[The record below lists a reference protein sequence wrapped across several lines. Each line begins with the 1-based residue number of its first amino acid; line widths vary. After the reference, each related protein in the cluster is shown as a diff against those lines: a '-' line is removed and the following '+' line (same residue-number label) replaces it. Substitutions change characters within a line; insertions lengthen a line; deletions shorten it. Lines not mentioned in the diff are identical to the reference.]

1 MSIAP
6 SEEKIVGDY
15 RLDVADFGPIAKA
28 SVDLRP
34 LTVFIGPSNT
44 GKSYLAILI
53 YALHQ
58 GFCRRDPLVQ
68 GRWIRTSLE
77 TETASTL
84 PSPPVELIQSRTPSI
99 RRSLKEWLSKVA
111 ENEERPKFPE
121 NLAASIRETLERPEG
136 LDFILEWEICRC
148 FGADRLGELVRRV
161 GTRSHTSVR
170 MSLPQKA
177 EVGPVRYRLEFGRK
191 GIHFS
196 GQLPE
201 TFSLTPRIPP
211 DEARGVLTGRRQS
224 GTAAAEGHEL
234 DTIFSVLPGPIFASL
249 FRPVSRNAYYLPADR
264 TGVMHSHQVLVSTL
278 VQNATT
284 AGLRPSRDVPMLSGV
299 LADFLS
305 QLIEMSAQGRP
316 GARRPSKKSTPT
328 FEALLEKKIL
338 QGRVRLERSETGY
351 PTFAYRPEG
360 WKDDL
365 PLMRAS
371 SMVSELAPVV
381 LYLRH
386 VVRPDDVLIIEEP
399 EAHLHPAMQ
408 AAFARELARLV
419 RAGVRIV
426 MTTHSEW
433 FLEQIG
439 NLVGLSSLPEK
450 QRTGIAGADVALRPE
465 EVGAWLFKPTKRPK
479 GSVVEEVPFNPETG
493 LYRTGYDVVSETLYN
508 ASAAIF
514 NRAQESTGG

>member
-1 MSIAP
+1 MNTSAP
-6 SEEKIVGDY
+6 ESQIVGDY
-15 RLDVADFGPIAKA
+15 RLDVTNFGPIAKA

-58 GFCRRDPLVQ
+58 CFGGQNSFPYDRRGSRLLR
-68 GRWIRTSLE
+68 GSIR
-77 TETASTL
+77 L
-84 PSPPVELIQSRTPSI
+84 PPFEPVRPITPSI
-99 RRSLKEWLSKVA
+99 RRNLKDWLSKVS
-111 ENEERPKFPE
+111 ENAVLPAFPD
-121 NLAASIRETLERPEG
+121 NLAVSIREMLEGYKGLEG
-136 LDFILEWEICRC
+136 SLEQEICRC
-148 FGADRLGELVRRV
+148 FGVDRLGELVRHVDTHPR
-161 GTRSHTSVR
+161 TSVR
-170 MSLPQKA
+170 MHLPQETDA
-177 EVGPVRYRLEFGRK
+177 GQVRYQLEFGQK
-191 GIHFS
+191 EIYLS
-196 GQLPE
+196 GELPR
-201 TFSLTPRIPP
+201 TISLTSGISPENVTHVMEFGMFQTEED
-211 DEARGVLTGRRQS
+211 DE
-224 GTAAAEGHEL
+224 EL
-234 DTIFSVLPGPIFASL
+234 DSLLRFLPRPIFASL
-249 FRPVSRNAYYLPADR
+249 LGPVSRNAYYLPADR
-264 TGVMHSHQVLVSTL
+264 TGVMHSHQVVVSTL

-299 LADFLS
+299 LGDFLS
-305 QLIEMSAQGRP
+305 QLIEMSAPRRP
-316 GARRPSKKSTPT
+316 IARRPFGKSTPKL
-328 FEALLEKKIL
+328 EAFLEKNIL
-338 QGRVRLERSETGY
+338 QGGVRLERSETGH

-381 LYLRH
+381 LYLRY
-386 VVRPDDVLIIEEP
+386 VVRPGEVLIIEEP

-408 AAFARELARLV
+408 AAFALELARLV

-439 NLVGLSSLPEK
+439 NLVGLSSLPANR
-450 QRTGIAGADVALRPE
+450 QAGITGADVALSPD

-493 LYRTGYDVVSETLYN
+493 MYPTDYGVVSEALYN

-514 NRAQESTGG
+514 NRAQESTRG